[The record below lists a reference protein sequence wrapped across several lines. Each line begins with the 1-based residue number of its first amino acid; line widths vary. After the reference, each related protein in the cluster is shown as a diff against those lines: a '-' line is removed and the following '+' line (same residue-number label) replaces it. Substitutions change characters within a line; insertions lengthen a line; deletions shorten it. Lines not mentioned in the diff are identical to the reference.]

1 MKQKLKKK
9 KKKEGEKITLK
20 NLVRRVRSFFFEGVG
35 GVCYLFSVFL
45 DNVKI
50 TGKFLVLQKG
60 KALWHFS
67 AVTSQCSL
75 HVTARNRIPS
85 LVLLVS
91 TDSWSQEFTGDD
103 LGKERERISPWAL
116 GEVSKML
123 PHTPVPDAIPHPE
136 SKFEPIQLCILNVAS
151 KCILG
156 FKRKH
161 LAKIKSLVH
170 LIKWMR
176 CTKVSNFYALW
187 LNMNLMA
194 LFLGLC
200 YLPEVF
206 FRIASASG

>member
-1 MKQKLKKK
+1 M
-9 KKKEGEKITLK
+9 
-20 NLVRRVRSFFFEGVG
+20 
-35 GVCYLFSVFL
+35 CYLFSVFL

-67 AVTSQCSL
+67 AESPASAHSMWQHGTGSPALS
-75 HVTARNRIPS
+75 S

-170 LIKWMR
+170 LIKWIR

-206 FRIASASG
+206 FRITSASG